1 MTNYPGLI
9 LAVLLIASTV
19 SAQSVT
25 PDDESYLNW
34 TLKQAQ
40 EVGRSS
46 TKSGTAGGFF
56 DTRIISTNRAINYR
70 VRATLFTP
78 EVIRASARYRQLLN
92 RLTDDETRTLVNEA
106 ENAGHLVIVVEINPN
121 EGSGVIPLDWRAFL
135 LGKGSPTRQNVAVQA
150 VKSPQLKKIVAL
162 NPVLKRDYEYD
173 IFWLSFPVADD
184 KGSPLIHP
192 DSTEIQLVVGIYNK
206 ETTVTWSLTE
216 SLRKRIRSL
225 TSN

>member
-1 MTNYPGLI
+1 MKKYIGLI
-9 LAVLLIASTV
+9 IAVLFIGSTV
-19 SAQSVT
+19 SAQSAA
-25 PDDESYLNW
+25 PADEGYLTW

-40 EVGRSS
+40 DVGRS
-46 TKSGTAGGFF
+46 TAKSGTAGGFF

-78 EVIRASARYRQLLN
+78 DIIRASARHHQLLN
-92 RLTDDETRTLVNEA
+92 RLTDDQTRALVREA

-135 LGKGSPTRQNVAVQA
+135 QGNGSPSRQNIAVQA
-150 VKSPQLKKIVAL
+150 VKAPQLKKVIAL

-184 KGSPLIHP
+184 NGSPLIHP
-192 DSTEIQLVVGIYNK
+192 ESTGIQLVVGIYNK
-206 ETTVTWSLTE
+206 ETTVTWNLTD
-216 SLRKRIRSL
+216 SLRKRIKSL
-225 TSN
+225 TSH